1 MYLVGVITTYP
12 MLYQASNITRSTG
25 MLRWILFPIV
35 LLDQATVPF
44 ISLPCSQFLN
54 FLLSPFIV
62 IIFFINSLVL
72 VTMHVCALSVA
83 LLGLVALVDT
93 SPCPEVIKSSI
104 SYGSYGRD
112 KALPALY
119 KTLTSCPGVRALNLK
134 ISQGGC
140 VIVWTIH
147 GVSSFLE
154 AIDIP
159 RSKA

>member
-1 MYLVGVITTYP
+1 
-12 MLYQASNITRSTG
+12 
-25 MLRWILFPIV
+25 
-35 LLDQATVPF
+35 
-44 ISLPCSQFLN
+44 
-54 FLLSPFIV
+54 
-62 IIFFINSLVL
+62 
-72 VTMHVCALSVA
+72 MHVCALS
-83 LLGLVALVDT
+83 VALVDT

-112 KALPALY
+112 KTLPALY
-119 KTLTSCPGVRALNLK
+119 KTLISCPGVRALNLK